1 MRLFTVYPERTVLSI
16 VGGQRRR
23 LYLHLVGIFLEWN
36 RKFVLGIS
44 WKALKNS
51 VRLDFVL
58 SVRLLSDEIY
68 LSRCGPVIYID
79 CTPINSTYRGH
90 NNNVHYLLPHCVSS
104 LSKTETLLNAFG
116 GESKVFRYLFR
127 KRKTPL
133 SILAYMNI
141 VWGIFLIS
149 IFWQYF
155 YTIIVVTLL
164 FGNW

>member
-1 MRLFTVYPERTVLSI
+1 VRILQKCYFCDKVTLHEMKAITVEVVYCLPRTYGIVNCRRPKTEIIFTPCRN
-16 VGGQRRR
+16 
-23 LYLHLVGIFLEWN
+23 IFRVKQEICS
-36 RKFVLGIS
+36 GDI
-44 WKALKNS
+44 LKSAENS

-141 VWGIFLIS
+141 V
-149 IFWQYF
+149 
-155 YTIIVVTLL
+155 
-164 FGNW
+164 